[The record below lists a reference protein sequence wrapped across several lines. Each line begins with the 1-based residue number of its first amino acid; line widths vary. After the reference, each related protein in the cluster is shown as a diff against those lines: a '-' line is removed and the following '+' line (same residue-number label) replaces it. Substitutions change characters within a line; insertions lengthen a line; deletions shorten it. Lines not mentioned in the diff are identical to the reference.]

1 MSAPVDVVALLRALQ
16 SQIGPSRPDED
27 DDEVDADAWDRID
40 AAISGL
46 GELINAAQNA
56 RASIQH
62 MRGPEAIIHA
72 RTAELDAALARVK
85 GGAA

>member
-1 MSAPVDVVALLRALQ
+1 MSASVDVVALLRALQ

-46 GELINAAQNA
+46 GELIEAADDSLQARPGAHQVNANTRLIA
-56 RASIQH
+56 
-62 MRGPEAIIHA
+62 AIV
-72 RTAELDAALARVK
+72 RVK